1 MPAVRD
7 RDRLRDQ
14 VLADLG
20 WTLHRVWSTAWYRNR
35 REEEARL
42 LGAIER
48 AVAAPAPGRGG
59 TAGLENLPER
69 PERYRR
75 VDEQLL
81 GGQMLG
87 PIPAAGPRPDA
98 PRPHPA
104 RDQRPD

>member
-7 RDRLRDQ
+7 RDRLRAQ

-48 AVAAPAPGRGG
+48 AVATAAPGRGG
-59 TAGLENLPER
+59 AGLENLPER
-69 PERYRR
+69 RDRYRR
-75 VDEQLL
+75 VDEHLMS
-81 GGQMLG
+81 GETLG
-87 PIPAAGPRPDA
+87 PVPAAGPRLDA
-98 PRPHPA
+98 PRPHPSK
-104 RDQRPD
+104 DQR